1 MSASIYE
8 RRAAISGVGLA
19 MAGRRADRGALDLTL
34 DAIFEALGD
43 AGLDIKDIDGLSS
56 WPGVSA
62 TPGMAPVSLREVKE
76 SLALELNW
84 FAASPEA
91 PGQLSAVMNAAMAV
105 AAGQARHVLCFRTL
119 SQYSEQV
126 KSRTPTPERGPPER
140 GPPERG
146 PPDRRRLERVGG
158 LMSWIRPFNGLSAAH
173 PLALV
178 ARRHMHEFGTTRE
191 QLGAIAVNGRRNA
204 VANPHALYR
213 DPLTLEAY
221 LSARMITE
229 PLCLYDCDAP
239 IDGSTVIIVS
249 DWHRARELR
258 KPPLRFEAMS
268 GAFHGRNS
276 WDQVASLTDMA
287 ATDAG
292 RHLWERTDL
301 TPGDVDV
308 ANLYDGF
315 SILTLIW
322 LESLGFCAKGESG
335 AFVEGGTRIARDG
348 ELPLNTG
355 GGQLSAGRLHGFGLL
370 WETCIQLWGEGGA
383 RQVPGNPQVGIAA
396 AGGGPLAGCVLLT
409 RQ

>member
-1 MSASIYE
+1 MAEILE
-8 RRAAISGVGLA
+8 RRATISGVGLA
-19 MAGRRADRGALDLTL
+19 LAGRSSARSPLNLTL
-34 DAIFEALGD
+34 DAIFEALAD
-43 AGLDIKDIDGLSS
+43 AGLEDGDIDGLSS

-76 SLALELNW
+76 SLNLKLNW

-105 AAGQARHVLCFRTL
+105 ASGQARHVLCFRTL

-126 KSRTPTPERGPPER
+126 KARSKISQGGSERR
-140 GPPERG
+140 SAA
-146 PPDRRRLERVGG
+146 RVEG

-178 ARRHMHEFGTTRE
+178 ATRHMHEFGTTRE
-191 QLGAIAVNGRRNA
+191 QLGAIAVNGRSNA
-204 VANPHALYR
+204 MLNPRALYH
-213 DPLTLEAY
+213 DPLTLDDY
-221 LSARMITE
+221 MSARMITE

-249 DWHRARELR
+249 RLEAARDLR
-258 KPPLRFEAMS
+258 KPLLRIEAMS
-268 GAFHGRNS
+268 GALHGRNS
-276 WDQVASLTDMA
+276 WDQFEDLTGMA

-301 TPGDVDV
+301 KPADVDV

-322 LESLGFCAKGESG
+322 LESLGFCAKGEGG
-335 AFVEGGTRIARDG
+335 AFVQGGLRIARNG
-348 ELPLNTG
+348 PLPLNTG

-370 WETCIQLWGEGGA
+370 WETCIQLWGEGGE
-383 RQVPGNPQVGIAA
+383 RQVPGKPQVGIAA
-396 AGGGPLAGCVLLT
+396 AGGGPLAGCMLIT

>member
-1 MSASIYE
+1 MAEILE
-8 RRAAISGVGLA
+8 RRATISGVGLA
-19 MAGRRADRGALDLTL
+19 LAGRSVARSPLNLTL
-34 DAIFEALGD
+34 DAIFEALAD
-43 AGLDIKDIDGLSS
+43 AGLEDGDIDGLSS
-56 WPGVSA
+56 WPGVSV

-76 SLALELNW
+76 SLNLKLNW

-105 AAGQARHVLCFRTL
+105 ASGQARHVLCFRTL

-126 KSRTPTPERGPPER
+126 KARSKISQGGSERGSAA
-140 GPPERG
+140 
-146 PPDRRRLERVGG
+146 RVEG

-178 ARRHMHEFGTTRE
+178 ATRHMHEFGTTRE
-191 QLGAIAVNGRRNA
+191 QLGAIAVNGRSNA
-204 VANPHALYR
+204 LLNPRALYH
-213 DPLTLEAY
+213 DPLTLDDY
-221 LSARMITE
+221 MSARMITE

-249 DWHRARELR
+249 RLEAARDLR
-258 KPPLRFEAMS
+258 KPLLRIEAMS
-268 GAFHGRNS
+268 GALHGRNS
-276 WDQVASLTDMA
+276 WDQFEDLTGMA

-301 TPGDVDV
+301 KPADVDV

-335 AFVEGGTRIARDG
+335 AFVEGGRRIARDG
-348 ELPLNTG
+348 PLPLNTG

-370 WETCIQLWGEGGA
+370 WETCIQLWGEGGK
-383 RQVPGNPQVGIAA
+383 RQVPGKPQVGIAA
-396 AGGGPLAGCVLLT
+396 AGGGPLAGCMLIT
-409 RQ
+409 RR

>member
-1 MSASIYE
+1 VTQEILE
-8 RRAAISGVGLA
+8 RRAAITGVGLA
-19 MAGRRADRGALDLTL
+19 VAGRSVARSPLNLTL
-34 DAIFEALGD
+34 DAVFEALAD
-43 AGLDIKDIDGLSS
+43 AGLKDSDIDGLSS

-62 TPGMAPVSLREVKE
+62 TRGMAPVTLRELKE
-76 SLALELNW
+76 ALSLKLNW

-105 AAGQARHVLCFRTL
+105 ASGQARHVLCFRTL

-126 KSRTPTPERGPPER
+126 KARALDRGPANAVR
-140 GPPERG
+140 AAA
-146 PPDRRRLERVGG
+146 RVEG

-178 ARRHMHEFGTTRE
+178 AMRHMHQYGTTRE

-204 VANPHALYR
+204 MVNPRALYR
-213 DPLTLEAY
+213 DPLTLDQY
-221 LSARMITE
+221 LNARMITE

-239 IDGSTVIIVS
+239 IDASTVIIVS
-249 DWHRARELR
+249 SMDAAGDLR
-258 KPPLRFEAMS
+258 KAPLRIEAMS

-276 WDQVASLTDMA
+276 WDQFEDLTSMA

-301 TPGDVDV
+301 KPGDVQI

-335 AFVEGGTRIARDG
+335 TFVESGLRIARDG
-348 ELPLNTG
+348 PLPLNTG

-370 WETCIQLWGEGGA
+370 WETCIQLWGEGGE
-383 RQVPGNPQVGIAA
+383 RQVPGTPQVGIAA

-409 RQ
+409 RR

>member
-1 MSASIYE
+1 MINEILE
-8 RRAAISGVGLA
+8 RRAAITGVGLA
-19 MAGRRADRGALDLTL
+19 LAGRSAERSPLNLTL
-34 DAIFEALGD
+34 DAIFEALAD
-43 AGLDIKDIDGLSS
+43 AGLEHSDIDGLSS
-56 WPGVSA
+56 WPGVSS
-62 TPGMAPVSLREVKE
+62 TRGMAPVTLREIKE
-76 SLALELNW
+76 ALDLRLNW

-105 AAGQARHVLCFRTL
+105 ASGQARHVLCFRTL

-126 KSRTPTPERGPPER
+126 KARSVSPSTSTAVRTAA
-140 GPPERG
+140 
-146 PPDRRRLERVGG
+146 RVEG

-178 ARRHMHEFGTTRE
+178 AKRHMHQYGTTRE
-191 QLGAIAVNGRRNA
+191 QLGAIAVNGRKNA
-204 VANPHALYR
+204 MLNPRALYR
-213 DPLTLEAY
+213 DPLTLEDY

-239 IDGSTVIIVS
+239 IDGATVIIVS
-249 DWHRARELR
+249 SIDAARDLR
-258 KPPLRFEAMS
+258 RPPLRIEAMS

-276 WDQVASLTDMA
+276 WDQFEDLTQMA

-301 TPGDVDV
+301 KPGDVDV

-322 LESLGFCAKGESG
+322 LEALGFCAMGESG
-335 AFVEGGTRIARDG
+335 SFVQGGLRIARDG

-370 WETCIQLWGEGGA
+370 WETCIQLWGEGGD
-383 RQVPGNPQVGIAA
+383 RQVPGAPQVGIAA
-396 AGGGPLAGCVLLT
+396 AGGGPLAGCLLLT

>member
-1 MSASIYE
+1 MSAAINE
-8 RRAAISGVGLA
+8 TRAAISGVGLA
-19 MAGRRADRGALDLTL
+19 MAGRRADRSALDLTL

-43 AGLDIKDIDGLSS
+43 AGLDITDIDGLSS
-56 WPGVSA
+56 WPGVSV
-62 TPGMAPVSLREVKE
+62 TPGMAPVSLRDVKE

-105 AAGQARHVLCFRTL
+105 ATGQARHVLCFRTL

-126 KSRTPTPERGPPER
+126 KSRTATSARGGSERVRPERV
-140 GPPERG
+140 
-146 PPDRRRLERVGG
+146 DG

-178 ARRHMHEFGTTRE
+178 AMRHMHEFGTTRE

-204 VANPHALYR
+204 VLNPRALYR
-213 DPLTLEAY
+213 DPLTLDDY

-229 PLCLYDCDAP
+229 PLCLFDCDAP

-249 DWHRARELR
+249 DWHCAQNLR

-301 TPGDVDV
+301 RPGDVDV

-335 AFVEGGTRIARDG
+335 PFVEGGTRIALAG

-370 WETCIQLWGEGGA
+370 WETCVQLWGEGGA
-383 RQVPGNPQVGIAA
+383 RQVPGNPRVGIAA